1 MGMRKPLRIILP
13 VLVLGALAMMVVLPA
28 FELAGTAE
36 IRLDCGDLRRCF
48 LGLKVPTHAMPEPM
62 RSQLLSLAE
71 ETSIPGNTWCRCATF
86 PLPSSNRSHFMCQEF
101 YKWVVPWIEN
111 DRELS
116 RLMLEDIAGYVQR
129 TKGERDLP
137 SSVVLSPVPGI
148 YESDN
153 QNVIVPYKVR
163 KDWRESAWLKMVL
176 DDTANGTP
184 FLLYLREKIDKETKA
199 GAAAASTPKEP

>member
-1 MGMRKPLRIILP
+1 MRKPLGIILSL
-13 VLVLGALAMMVVLPA
+13 LVLGALAMMVVLPA

-48 LGLKVPTHAMPEPM
+48 LGLKVTTHAMPEPM
-62 RSQLLSLAE
+62 RSQLLSLAD
-71 ETSIPGNTWCRCATF
+71 ETSIPKNTWCRCATF

-111 DRELS
+111 DHELS

-163 KDWRESAWLKMVL
+163 KDWRESARLRVAV
-176 DDTANGTP
+176 DNTANETP
-184 FLLYLREKIDKETKA
+184 LLRYLRETIGKETNA
-199 GAAAASTPKEP
+199 GVAAASTP